1 MNFIL
6 KDCHYGFDNV
16 LFYSSFVFITN
27 IILAHYIHDPIYF
40 LLFSLLLAS
49 SLIVHY
55 TQNIFAYYCDKVFI
69 YSIVVYGFLV
79 FSMKLYKINTLY
91 QMLLALIVVFC
102 FVMCIYIYDN
112 YSHISLVLFNKEGN
126 FYHVLVHLAGSI
138 GHNLIMLL

>member
-1 MNFIL
+1 MNIEL
-6 KDCHYGFDNV
+6 KDCHYGFNNV

-69 YSIVVYGFLV
+69 YSVVAYGFLV
-79 FSMKLYKINTLY
+79 FSMKLYKINTHY

-102 FVMCIYIYDN
+102 FVVCIYIYDN
-112 YSHISLVLFNKEGN
+112 YSHISLVLLNKEGY

>member
-1 MNFIL
+1 MKFIT
-6 KDCHYGFDNV
+6 KDCHYGFNNV

-40 LLFSLLLAS
+40 LLFSLLLTS

-69 YSIVVYGFLV
+69 YSVVVYGFLV

-91 QMLLALIVVFC
+91 QMLLAVLVVFC

-112 YSHISLVLFNKEGN
+112 YSNITLVLFNKEGN
-126 FYHVLVHLAGSI
+126 FYHVLVHLAASI